1 MFGSDC
7 WYFYCV
13 WWGSDYWFGSVC
25 GFLVINSLVL
35 CYLGSAY
42 GFGVVC
48 GSAFITC
55 FFICVERQ

>member
-1 MFGSDC
+1 
-7 WYFYCV
+7 V